1 MEIWDLYNSDRTKL
15 NKTMVRGNTFEKNT
29 YHLVV
34 QACIFNKEGK
44 MLIQQ
49 RQPFRSDWPNLWD
62 ISVGGSAVA
71 GDTSQS
77 AIEREVYEEIG
88 LKINFRG
95 KRPNLTV
102 NFDEGF
108 SDIYLLEYDVDLS
121 NLTLQYE
128 EVQNVKWATLEEI
141 IQMIKDK
148 LFIPYYEELISLFFQ
163 MRNTYGCHKLEE

>member
-1 MEIWDLYNSDRTKL
+1 M
-15 NKTMVRGNTFEKNT
+15 
-29 YHLVV
+29 